1 MQIGAI
7 GNYSTGMSQISNNK
21 LSPVQSF
28 MSKQENNTEKGKSL
42 NTTKYIAGATVLT
55 ALATIGIYALTKKS
69 SKVSLKNKGDIVEEF
84 ISPFSGT
91 KQKLIKDRNNL
102 NLKERISY
110 FENGKEEW
118 HSYYDSSIKGKDEDR
133 LLKEVLFNKD
143 GELRLETL
151 YSKPGIKYKDI
162 CYISSDEAQKIGR
175 KIATGTKYYPNGKPR
190 FKFAHNPGMSMGVAR
205 LLDTNGNVIKERFL
219 TGNYIIDGK
228 VFKPSDF
235 SF

>member
-1 MQIGAI
+1 MQIGSI
-7 GNYSTGMSQISNNK
+7 GNYSTGMLQISNNK

-69 SKVSLKNKGDIVEEF
+69 SKISLKNKGDIVEEF
-84 ISPFSGT
+84 ITPFGT
-91 KQKLIKDRNNL
+91 KQKLIKDRNNS

-110 FENGKEEW
+110 FENGKEKY
-118 HSYYDSSIKGKDEDR
+118 HDYYDSSIKGKDEDR
-133 LLKEVLFNKD
+133 LLKEVLFEED
-143 GELRLETL
+143 GELCSETL
-151 YSKPGIKYKDI
+151 YSKPGIKYK
-162 CYISSDEAQKIGR
+162 YIHYIPSDEAQKIGR
-175 KIATGTKYYPNGKPR
+175 KIASGTKYYPNGKPR
-190 FKFAHNPGMSMGVAR
+190 FKFTHISGMSMGLAR
-205 LLDTNGNVIKERFL
+205 LLDTNGNVIKERIL
-219 TGNYIIDGK
+219 TGNYIIEGK

>member
-7 GNYSTGMSQISNNK
+7 GNYSTGMFQISNNK

-69 SKVSLKNKGDIVEEF
+69 SKISLKNKGDIVEEF
-84 ISPFSGT
+84 ISPFGT
-91 KQKLIKDRNNL
+91 KQKLIKDRNNS

-110 FENGKEEW
+110 FENGKEKY
-118 HSYYDSSIKGKDEDR
+118 HDYYDSSIKGKDEDR
-133 LLKEVLFNKD
+133 LLKEVLFEED
-143 GELRLETL
+143 GELCSETL
-151 YSKPGIKYKDI
+151 YSKPGIKYK
-162 CYISSDEAQKIGR
+162 YIHYIPSDEAQKIGR
-175 KIATGTKYYPNGKPR
+175 KIASGTKYYPNGKPR
-190 FKFAHNPGMSMGVAR
+190 FKFTHISGMSTGLAR
-205 LLDTNGNVIKERFL
+205 LLDTNGNVIKERIL

>member
-7 GNYSTGMSQISNNK
+7 GNYSTGMLQISNNK

-84 ISPFSGT
+84 ITPFGT
-91 KQKLIKDRNNL
+91 KQKLIKDRNNS

-110 FENGKEEW
+110 FENGKEKC
-118 HSYYDSSIKGKDEDR
+118 HDYYDSSIKGKDEDR
-133 LLKEVLFNKD
+133 LLKEVIFEED
-143 GELRLETL
+143 GELCSETL
-151 YSKPGIKYKDI
+151 YSKPGIKYK
-162 CYISSDEAQKIGR
+162 YIHYIPSDEAQKIGR
-175 KIATGTKYYPNGKPR
+175 KIASGTKYYPNGKPR
-190 FKFAHNPGMSMGVAR
+190 FKFTHISGMSMGLAR
-205 LLDTNGNVIKERFL
+205 LLDTNGNVIKERIL
-219 TGNYIIDGK
+219 TGNYIIEGK

>member
-7 GNYSTGMSQISNNK
+7 GNYSTGMLQISNNK

-133 LLKEVLFNKD
+133 LLKEVL
-143 GELRLETL
+143 
-151 YSKPGIKYKDI
+151 
-162 CYISSDEAQKIGR
+162 
-175 KIATGTKYYPNGKPR
+175 
-190 FKFAHNPGMSMGVAR
+190 
-205 LLDTNGNVIKERFL
+205 
-219 TGNYIIDGK
+219 
-228 VFKPSDF
+228 
-235 SF
+235 

>member
-7 GNYSTGMSQISNNK
+7 GNYSTGMLQISNNK

-110 FENGKEEW
+110 FENGKEER

-175 KIATGTKYYPNGKPR
+175 KIVTGTKYYPNGKPR

>member
-7 GNYSTGMSQISNNK
+7 GNYSTGMLQISNNK

-55 ALATIGIYALTKKS
+55 ALATIGIYALTKK
-69 SKVSLKNKGDIVEEF
+69 LKNKGDIVEEF
-84 ISPFSGT
+84 ISPFGT
-91 KQKLIKDRNNL
+91 KQKLIKDRNNS

-110 FENGKEEW
+110 FENGKEKC
-118 HSYYDSSIKGKDEDR
+118 HDYYDSSIKGKDEDR
-133 LLKEVLFNKD
+133 LLKEVLFEED
-143 GELRLETL
+143 GELCSETL
-151 YSKPGIKYKDI
+151 YSKPGMKYK
-162 CYISSDEAQKIGR
+162 YIHYIPSDEAQKIGR
-175 KIATGTKYYPNGKPR
+175 KIASGTKYYPNGKPR
-190 FKFAHNPGMSMGVAR
+190 FKFAHISGMATGLAR
-205 LLDTNGNVIKERFL
+205 LLDTNGNVIKERIL
-219 TGNYIIDGK
+219 TGNYIIEGK

>member
-7 GNYSTGMSQISNNK
+7 GNYSTGMLQISNNK

-69 SKVSLKNKGDIVEEF
+69 SKISLKNKGDIVEEF
-84 ISPFSGT
+84 ISPFGT
-91 KQKLIKDRNNL
+91 KQKLIKDRNNS

-110 FENGKEEW
+110 FENGKEKY
-118 HSYYDSSIKGKDEDR
+118 HDYYDSSIKGKDEDR
-133 LLKEVLFNKD
+133 LLKEVLFEED
-143 GELRLETL
+143 GELCSETL
-151 YSKPGIKYKDI
+151 YSKPGIKYK
-162 CYISSDEAQKIGR
+162 YIHYIPSDEAQKIGR
-175 KIATGTKYYPNGKPR
+175 KIASGTKYYPNGKPR
-190 FKFAHNPGMSMGVAR
+190 FKFTHISGMSTGLAR
-205 LLDTNGNVIKERFL
+205 LLDTNGNVIKERIL

>member
-7 GNYSTGMSQISNNK
+7 GNYSTGMLQISNNK

-69 SKVSLKNKGDIVEEF
+69 SKISLKNKGDIVEEF
-84 ISPFSGT
+84 ISPFGT
-91 KQKLIKDRNNL
+91 KQKLIKDRNNS

-110 FENGKEEW
+110 FENGKEKY
-118 HSYYDSSIKGKDEDR
+118 HDYYDSSIKGKDEDR
-133 LLKEVLFNKD
+133 LLKEVLFEED
-143 GELRLETL
+143 GELCSETL
-151 YSKPGIKYKDI
+151 YSKPGIKYK
-162 CYISSDEAQKIGR
+162 YIHYIPSDEAQKIGR
-175 KIATGTKYYPNGKPR
+175 KIASGTKYYPNGKPR
-190 FKFAHNPGMSMGVAR
+190 FKFTHISGMSMGLAR
-205 LLDTNGNVIKERFL
+205 LLDTNGNVIKERIL
-219 TGNYIIDGK
+219 TGNYIINGK

>member
-1 MQIGAI
+1 
-7 GNYSTGMSQISNNK
+7 
-21 LSPVQSF
+21 

-69 SKVSLKNKGDIVEEF
+69 SKISLKNKGDIVEEF
-84 ISPFSGT
+84 ISPFGT
-91 KQKLIKDRNNL
+91 KQKLIKDRNNS

-110 FENGKEEW
+110 FENGKEKY
-118 HSYYDSSIKGKDEDR
+118 HDYYDSSIKGKDEDR
-133 LLKEVLFNKD
+133 LLKEVLFEED
-143 GELRLETL
+143 GELCSETL
-151 YSKPGIKYKDI
+151 YSKPGIKYK
-162 CYISSDEAQKIGR
+162 YIHYIPSDEAQKIGR
-175 KIATGTKYYPNGKPR
+175 KIASGTKYYPNGKPR
-190 FKFAHNPGMSMGVAR
+190 FKFTHISGMSTGLAR
-205 LLDTNGNVIKERFL
+205 LLDTNGNVIKERIL

>member
-7 GNYSTGMSQISNNK
+7 GNYSTGMLQISNNK

-55 ALATIGIYALTKKS
+55 ALATIGIYALMKKS
-69 SKVSLKNKGDIVEEF
+69 SKISLKNKGDIVEEF
-84 ISPFSGT
+84 ISPFGT
-91 KQKLIKDRNNL
+91 KQKLIKDRNNS

-110 FENGKEEW
+110 FENGKEKY
-118 HSYYDSSIKGKDEDR
+118 HDYYDSSIKGKDEDR
-133 LLKEVLFNKD
+133 LLKEVLFEED
-143 GELRLETL
+143 GELCSETL
-151 YSKPGIKYKDI
+151 YSKPGIKYK
-162 CYISSDEAQKIGR
+162 YIHYIPSDEAQKIGR
-175 KIATGTKYYPNGKPR
+175 KIASGTKYYPNGKPR
-190 FKFAHNPGMSMGVAR
+190 FKFTHISGMSTGLAR
-205 LLDTNGNVIKERFL
+205 LLDTNGNVIKERIL

>member
-7 GNYSTGMSQISNNK
+7 GNYSTGMLQISNNK

-69 SKVSLKNKGDIVEEF
+69 SKISLKNKGDIVEEF
-84 ISPFSGT
+84 ISPFGT
-91 KQKLIKDRNNL
+91 KQKLIKDRNNS

-110 FENGKEEW
+110 FENGKEKC
-118 HSYYDSSIKGKDEDR
+118 HDYYDSSIKGKDEDR
-133 LLKEVLFNKD
+133 LLKEVLFEED
-143 GELRLETL
+143 GELCSETL
-151 YSKPGIKYKDI
+151 YSKPGIKYK
-162 CYISSDEAQKIGR
+162 YIHYIPSDKAQKIGR

-190 FKFAHNPGMSMGVAR
+190 FKFTHISGMSMGLAR
-205 LLDTNGNVIKERFL
+205 LLDTNGNVIKERIL

>member
-7 GNYSTGMSQISNNK
+7 GNYSTGMLQISNNK

-84 ISPFSGT
+84 IDPFFGT
-91 KQKLIKDRNNL
+91 KRKLIKDRNNL

-118 HSYYDSSIKGKDEDR
+118 HCYYDSSIKGKDEDR

-143 GELRLETL
+143 GELSLETL

-162 CYISSDEAQKIGR
+162 RYISSNEAQKIGR

-190 FKFAHNPGMSMGVAR
+190 FKFAHISGMSMGLAR

>member
-7 GNYSTGMSQISNNK
+7 GNYSTGMLQISNNK

-69 SKVSLKNKGDIVEEF
+69 SKISLKNKGDIVEEF
-84 ISPFSGT
+84 ISPFGT
-91 KQKLIKDRNNL
+91 KQKLIKDRNNS

-110 FENGKEEW
+110 FENGKEKC
-118 HSYYDSSIKGKDEDR
+118 HDYYDSSIKGKDEDR
-133 LLKEVLFNKD
+133 LLKEVLFEED
-143 GELRLETL
+143 GELCSETL
-151 YSKPGIKYKDI
+151 YSKPGIKYK
-162 CYISSDEAQKIGR
+162 YIHYIPSDEAQKIGR
-175 KIATGTKYYPNGKPR
+175 KIASGTKYYPNGKPR
-190 FKFAHNPGMSMGVAR
+190 FKFAHISGMSTGLAR
-205 LLDTNGNVIKERFL
+205 LLDTNGNVIKERIL
-219 TGNYIIDGK
+219 TGNYIIEGK

>member
-7 GNYSTGMSQISNNK
+7 GNYSTGMLQISNNK

-69 SKVSLKNKGDIVEEF
+69 SKISLKNKGDIVEEF
-84 ISPFSGT
+84 ISPFGT
-91 KQKLIKDRNNL
+91 KQKLIKDRNNS
-102 NLKERISY
+102 NLKEHISY
-110 FENGKEEW
+110 FENGKEKY
-118 HSYYDSSIKGKDEDR
+118 HVYYDSSIKGKDEDR
-133 LLKEVLFNKD
+133 LLKEVLFEED
-143 GELRLETL
+143 GELCSETL
-151 YSKPGIKYKDI
+151 YSKPGIKYK
-162 CYISSDEAQKIGR
+162 YIHYIPSDEAQKIGR
-175 KIATGTKYYPNGKPR
+175 KIASGTKYYPNGKPR
-190 FKFAHNPGMSMGVAR
+190 FKFAHISGMSTGLAR
-205 LLDTNGNVIKERFL
+205 LLDTNGNVIKERIL
-219 TGNYIIDGK
+219 TGNYIIEGK

>member
-7 GNYSTGMSQISNNK
+7 GNYSTGMLQISNNK

-162 CYISSDEAQKIGR
+162 RYISSDEAQKIGR
-175 KIATGTKYYPNGKPR
+175 KIETGTKYYPNGKPR
-190 FKFAHNPGMSMGVAR
+190 FKFALNPGMSMGLAR

>member
-175 KIATGTKYYPNGKPR
+175 KIATCTKYYPNGKPR

>member
-7 GNYSTGMSQISNNK
+7 GNYSTGMLQISNNK

-84 ISPFSGT
+84 ICPFSGT
-91 KQKLIKDRNNL
+91 KQKLIKDRNNS

-110 FENGKEEW
+110 FENGKE
-118 HSYYDSSIKGKDEDR
+118 K
-133 LLKEVLFNKD
+133 
-143 GELRLETL
+143 
-151 YSKPGIKYKDI
+151 
-162 CYISSDEAQKIGR
+162 
-175 KIATGTKYYPNGKPR
+175 
-190 FKFAHNPGMSMGVAR
+190 
-205 LLDTNGNVIKERFL
+205 
-219 TGNYIIDGK
+219 
-228 VFKPSDF
+228 
-235 SF
+235 

>member
-7 GNYSTGMSQISNNK
+7 GNYSTGMLQISNNK

-69 SKVSLKNKGDIVEEF
+69 SKISLKNKGDIVEEF
-84 ISPFSGT
+84 ISPFGT
-91 KQKLIKDRNNL
+91 KQKLIKDRNNS

-110 FENGKEEW
+110 FENGKEKC
-118 HSYYDSSIKGKDEDR
+118 HDYYDSSIKGKDEDR
-133 LLKEVLFNKD
+133 LLKEVLFEED
-143 GELRLETL
+143 GELCSETL
-151 YSKPGIKYKDI
+151 YSKPGIKYK
-162 CYISSDEAQKIGR
+162 YIHYIPSDEAQKIGR
-175 KIATGTKYYPNGKPR
+175 KIASGTKYYPNGKPR
-190 FKFAHNPGMSMGVAR
+190 FKFAHISGMSTGLAR
-205 LLDTNGNVIKERFL
+205 LLDTNGNVIKERIL

>member
-7 GNYSTGMSQISNNK
+7 GNYSTSMLQISNNK

-69 SKVSLKNKGDIVEEF
+69 SKISLKNKGDIVEEF
-84 ISPFSGT
+84 ITPFGT
-91 KQKLIKDRNNL
+91 KQKLIKDRNNS

-110 FENGKEEW
+110 FENGKEKY
-118 HSYYDSSIKGKDEDR
+118 HDYYDSSIKGKDEDR
-133 LLKEVLFNKD
+133 LLKEVLFEED
-143 GELRLETL
+143 GELCSETL
-151 YSKPGIKYKDI
+151 YSKPGIKYK
-162 CYISSDEAQKIGR
+162 YIQYIPSDEAQKIGR
-175 KIATGTKYYPNGKPR
+175 KIASGTKYYPNGKPR
-190 FKFAHNPGMSMGVAR
+190 FKFAHISGMSMGLAR
-205 LLDTNGNVIKERFL
+205 LLDTNGNVIKERIL

>member
-7 GNYSTGMSQISNNK
+7 GNYSTGMLQISNNK

-69 SKVSLKNKGDIVEEF
+69 SKISLKNKGDIVEEF
-84 ISPFSGT
+84 ISPFGT
-91 KQKLIKDRNNL
+91 KQKLIKDRNNS

-110 FENGKEEW
+110 FENGKEKC
-118 HSYYDSSIKGKDEDR
+118 HDYYDSSIKGKDEDR
-133 LLKEVLFNKD
+133 LLKEVLFEED
-143 GELRLETL
+143 GELCSETL
-151 YSKPGIKYKDI
+151 YSKPGIKYK
-162 CYISSDEAQKIGR
+162 YIHYIPSDEAQKIGR

-190 FKFAHNPGMSMGVAR
+190 FKFAHISGMSTGLAR
-205 LLDTNGNVIKERFL
+205 LLDTNGNVIKERIL
-219 TGNYIIDGK
+219 TGNYIIEGK

>member
-7 GNYSTGMSQISNNK
+7 GNYSTGMLQISNNK

-84 ISPFSGT
+84 ISPFGT
-91 KQKLIKDRNNL
+91 KQKLIKDRNNS

-110 FENGKEEW
+110 FENGKEKY
-118 HSYYDSSIKGKDEDR
+118 HDYYDSSIKGKDEDR
-133 LLKEVLFNKD
+133 LLKEVLFEED
-143 GELRLETL
+143 GELRSETL
-151 YSKPGIKYKDI
+151 YSKPGIKYK
-162 CYISSDEAQKIGR
+162 YIHYIPSDEAQKIGR
-175 KIATGTKYYPNGKPR
+175 KIASGTKYYPNGKPR
-190 FKFAHNPGMSMGVAR
+190 FKFTHISGMSTGLAR
-205 LLDTNGNVIKERFL
+205 LLDTNGNVIKERIL